1 MFKRKDWLI
10 IVVALLMALGL
21 FVLTRSGIR
30 LGVPSGDDPMRL
42 LTEVTQPTASKAMPE
57 AAQGEIMSYLVLTMG
72 DTRYK
77 PLPLYKETTYRLRQ
91 PDGKENVFHVTRDSV
106 YMESANCDNQNC
118 IHQGTVTLDNRE
130 ARVLGNM
137 IICLPNKVVLELIT
151 PKEAEEQAK

>member
-42 LTEVTQPTASKAMPE
+42 LTEVTQPTASVVMPE

>member
-10 IVVALLMALGL
+10 IAAALLMALGL

-30 LGVPSGDDPMRL
+30 LGVPGGDDPMGV
-42 LTEVTQPTASKAMPE
+42 LTEVNQPAAS
-57 AAQGEIMSYLVLTMG
+57 AAQPETAKGEVMAYLVLTMG

-77 PLPLYKETTYRLRQ
+77 PLPLYKETAYRLRQ
-91 PDGKENVFHVTRDSV
+91 RDGKENVFHVTRDSV

-118 IHQGTVTLDNRE
+118 IHQGTVTLSNRD

-137 IICLPNKVVLELIT
+137 IICLPNQVVLELIT
-151 PKEAEEQAK
+151 PKEAEDMSK

>member
-30 LGVPSGDDPMRL
+30 LGVPGGDDPIRI
-42 LTEVTQPTASKAMPE
+42 LTEVSQPTALEAQPE
-57 AAQGEIMSYLVLTMG
+57 ASQGDVLAYLVLTMG

-77 PLPLYKETTYRLRQ
+77 PLPLNKETTYRLRQ

-130 ARVLGNM
+130 TRVLGNM

>member
-10 IVVALLMALGL
+10 IAVALLLALGL

-30 LGVPSGDDPMRL
+30 LNVPGGDDPMRV
-42 LTEVTQPTASKAMPE
+42 LTEVVQPTVSGAPPE
-57 AAQGEIMSYLVLTMG
+57 ATQGEAMAYLVLTLG

-77 PLPLYKETTYRLRQ
+77 PLPLYKEMTYRLRQ

-106 YMESANCDNQNC
+106 FMESASCDNQNC

-137 IICLPNKVVLELIT
+137 IICLPNQVVLELIT

>member
-10 IVVALLMALGL
+10 IAVALLLALVL

-30 LGVPSGDDPMRL
+30 LGVPGGDDSMRV
-42 LTEVTQPTASKAMPE
+42 LTEVNQPALSEAQPE
-57 AAQGEIMSYLVLTMG
+57 ATNGEVLAYLVLTMG

-77 PLPLYKETTYRLRQ
+77 PLPLVKETAYRLRQ
-91 PDGKENVFHVTRDSV
+91 ADGKENVFHVTRDSV
-106 YMESANCDNQNC
+106 FMESANCDNQNC
-118 IHQGTVTLDNRE
+118 IHQGTVTLDNRDT
-130 ARVLGNM
+130 RVLENM